1 MSFANLSAIRYSRWA
16 GLIAVGLYALFASG
30 CSMTSMSQLRELTLP
45 ALSQIDMRSPSSRQ
59 EQLLVNEISDRIG
72 VFSADRQYK
81 LDYKF
86 DSASVSTLSA
96 AGSSSTLIDHNMTGT
111 YSLSAY
117 ETGEELTSGSIE
129 VSATSGTITSF
140 YGREVSQQFAEERL
154 AILLGER
161 IHLKLQLYFF
171 SVATEGN
178 TSSEI
183 K

>member
-1 MSFANLSAIRYSRWA
+1 
-16 GLIAVGLYALFASG
+16 
-30 CSMTSMSQLRELTLP
+30 MTSMSQLRELTLP
-45 ALSQIDMRSPSSRQ
+45 ALSQIDMRSPNNRQ

-72 VFSADRQYK
+72 GFSADRQYK
-81 LDYKF
+81 LEYNF

-96 AGSSSTLIDHNMTGT
+96 AGSSSTLIDHNITGT

-117 ETGEELTSGSIE
+117 KTGEELISESIE

-161 IHLKLQLYFF
+161 IYLKLQLYFF
-171 SVATEGN
+171 TVATEGN
-178 TSSEI
+178 TSPEI

>member
-1 MSFANLSAIRYSRWA
+1 MSFVNLFAIPYAKLTGLVAIVLSA
-16 GLIAVGLYALFASG
+16 LFTSG
-30 CSMTSMSQLRELTLP
+30 CSMTSMAQLHELTLP
-45 ALSQIDMRSPSSRQ
+45 ALSQIDMRSPKDRG
-59 EQLLVNEISDRIG
+59 EQLLVNEISNRIG
-72 VFSADRQYK
+72 GFSADRQYK
-81 LDYKF
+81 LDYSF

-96 AGSSSTLIDHNMTGT
+96 GGSSSTLIDHNMTGT

-171 SVATEGN
+171 SVATKGN
-178 TSSEI
+178 TSFEI

>member
-1 MSFANLSAIRYSRWA
+1 MSFVNLSAIRYSSWA
-16 GLIAVGLYALFASG
+16 SLVAVGLHALFASG
-30 CSMTSMSQLRELTLP
+30 CSMTSMSQMHELTLP
-45 ALSQIDMRSPSSRQ
+45 ALSQIDMRSPTNRQ

-72 VFSADRQYK
+72 HFSADRQYK

-117 ETGEELTSGSIE
+117 ETGEELTTGSIE

-140 YGREVSQQFAEERL
+140 YGRQVSQQFAEERL

-161 IHLKLQLYFF
+161 IHMKLQLYFV

-183 K
+183 R

>member
-1 MSFANLSAIRYSRWA
+1 MSFANLSTIRYSRWA

-45 ALSQIDMRSPSSRQ
+45 ALSQIDMRSPNNRQ

-72 VFSADRQYK
+72 GFSADRQYK
-81 LDYKF
+81 LEYNF

>member
-1 MSFANLSAIRYSRWA
+1 MSFANLSAISYSRWA

-30 CSMTSMSQLRELTLP
+30 CSMTSMSQLRDITLP
-45 ALSQIDMRSPSSRQ
+45 ALSQIDMRTPSSRQ
-59 EQLLVNEISDRIG
+59 EQLLVNEILDRIG
-72 VFSADRQYK
+72 VFSADRRYK
-81 LDYKF
+81 LD
-86 DSASVSTLSA
+86 SGSVSTLSA

>member
-16 GLIAVGLYALFASG
+16 GLIAVGLCALFASG
-30 CSMTSMSQLRELTLP
+30 CSMTSMSQLRDLTLP
-45 ALSQIDMRSPSSRQ
+45 ALSQIDMRSPNSRQ

-129 VSATSGTITSF
+129 VSATSGTIT
-140 YGREVSQQFAEERL
+140 
-154 AILLGER
+154 
-161 IHLKLQLYFF
+161 
-171 SVATEGN
+171 
-178 TSSEI
+178 
-183 K
+183 

>member
-16 GLIAVGLYALFASG
+16 GLIAVGLYALFAPG

-45 ALSQIDMRSPSSRQ
+45 ALSQIDIRSPNNRQ

-72 VFSADRQYK
+72 GFSADRQYK
-81 LDYKF
+81 LEYNF

-117 ETGEELTSGSIE
+117 ETGEELTSGNIE

>member
-1 MSFANLSAIRYSRWA
+1 MSFANLSAIRYYRWA
-16 GLIAVGLYALFASG
+16 GLIVVGFYAFCASG
-30 CSMTSMSQLRELTLP
+30 CSMTSMSQLRELALP
-45 ALSQIDMRSPSSRQ
+45 ALSQIDMRSPNNRQ

-72 VFSADRQYK
+72 GFSADRQYK
-81 LDYKF
+81 LEYNF

-96 AGSSSTLIDHNMTGT
+96 AGSSSTLIDHNITGT

-117 ETGEELTSGSIE
+117 KTGEELISESIE

-161 IHLKLQLYFF
+161 IYLKLQLYFF
-171 SVATEGN
+171 TVATEGN
-178 TSSEI
+178 TSPEI

>member
-1 MSFANLSAIRYSRWA
+1 
-16 GLIAVGLYALFASG
+16 
-30 CSMTSMSQLRELTLP
+30 
-45 ALSQIDMRSPSSRQ
+45 
-59 EQLLVNEISDRIG
+59 
-72 VFSADRQYK
+72 
-81 LDYKF
+81 
-86 DSASVSTLSA
+86 
-96 AGSSSTLIDHNMTGT
+96 MTGT

-140 YGREVSQQFAEERL
+140 YGRVVSQQFAEERL

-171 SVATEGN
+171 SVATEAN

>member
-1 MSFANLSAIRYSRWA
+1 MSFANLSAIHYSRWA

-30 CSMTSMSQLRELTLP
+30 CSMTSMSQLHELTLP
-45 ALSQIDMRSPSSRQ
+45 ALSQIDMRSPSNRQ

-72 VFSADRQYK
+72 NFSADSQYK
-81 LDYKF
+81 LDYSF

-96 AGSSSTLIDHNMTGT
+96 AGSSSTLIDHNMTAT

-117 ETGEELTSGSIE
+117 ETGEELTSGSIQ

-140 YGREVSQQFAEERL
+140 YGRGISQQFAEERL
-154 AILLGER
+154 SILLGER
-161 IHLKLQLYFF
+161 IFLKLQLYFF
-171 SVATEGN
+171 SITPVGN
-178 TSSEI
+178 TSSVI

>member
-1 MSFANLSAIRYSRWA
+1 MSFANLPAIRYSS
-16 GLIAVGLYALFASG
+16 LVSLFVVGLFALFASG

-45 ALSQIDMRSPSSRQ
+45 ALRHIEMRSPNNRE
-59 EQLLVNEISDRIG
+59 EQLLVNEISGRIG
-72 VFSADRQYK
+72 GFSPDKQYK
-81 LDYKF
+81 LNYSFKK
-86 DSASVSTLSA
+86 ASVSTLSA
-96 AGSSSTLIDHNMTGT
+96 AGSSSALVDHNMTGT

-171 SVATEGN
+171 SVTTEGN

>member
-1 MSFANLSAIRYSRWA
+1 MSFANLSAIRYYRWA
-16 GLIAVGLYALFASG
+16 GLIVVGFYAFCASG

-45 ALSQIDMRSPSSRQ
+45 ALSQIDMRSPNNRQ

-72 VFSADRQYK
+72 GFSADRQYK
-81 LDYKF
+81 LEYNF
-86 DSASVSTLSA
+86 DSTSVSTLSA
-96 AGSSSTLIDHNMTGT
+96 AGSSSTLIDHNITGT

-117 ETGEELTSGSIE
+117 KTGEELISESIE

-161 IHLKLQLYFF
+161 IYLKLQLYFF
-171 SVATEGN
+171 TVATEGN
-178 TSSEI
+178 TSPEI

>member
-1 MSFANLSAIRYSRWA
+1 MSFSNLFAIRYSRWA
-16 GLIAVGLYALFASG
+16 GLVAVGLYVLFSSG
-30 CSMTSMSQLRELTLP
+30 CSMTSMVQLRELTLP
-45 ALSQIDMRSPSSRQ
+45 ALSQIDMRSPNNRE
-59 EQLLVNEISDRIG
+59 EQLLVNKISDRIG
-72 VFSADRQYK
+72 GFSADRQYK
-81 LDYKF
+81 LDYGF
-86 DSASVSTLSA
+86 NSASVSTLSA

>member
-1 MSFANLSAIRYSRWA
+1 MSFANLSAIRYSRWV
-16 GLIAVGLYALFASG
+16 GLITVAFYALFASG

-45 ALSQIDMRSPSSRQ
+45 ALSQIDMRSPNNRQ

-72 VFSADRQYK
+72 GFSADRQYK
-81 LDYKF
+81 LEYNF
-86 DSASVSTLSA
+86 DSTSVSTLSA
-96 AGSSSTLIDHNMTGT
+96 AGSSSTLIDHNITGT

-117 ETGEELTSGSIE
+117 KTGEELISESIE

-161 IHLKLQLYFF
+161 IYLKLQLYFF
-171 SVATEGN
+171 TVATEGN
-178 TSSEI
+178 TSPEI

>member
-1 MSFANLSAIRYSRWA
+1 MSFANLSAIRYSRWVS
-16 GLIAVGLYALFASG
+16 LIAVGLSALFISG
-30 CSMTSMSQLRELTLP
+30 CSMTSMVQLRKLTLP
-45 ALSQIDMRSPSSRQ
+45 ALSQIDMRSPSNRE

-72 VFSADRQYK
+72 GFSADRQYK
-81 LDYKF
+81 LDYSF

-96 AGSSSTLIDHNMTGT
+96 AGSSSTLIDHNMIGT

-154 AILLGER
+154 AILLGKR
-161 IHLKLQLYFF
+161 IYLKLQLYFF
-171 SVATEGN
+171 SVVTEDN